1 MCVRVCTSEEGMGG
15 VVFFQPSFLP
25 SIFVSCLLFQD
36 DKLFIELLDQSELE
50 FHGCLVGQL
59 FIMRSH

>member
-1 MCVRVCTSEEGMGG
+1 MGG
-15 VVFFQPSFLP
+15 VVFFQPSLLP
-25 SIFVSCLLFQD
+25 SIVVSCLLFQD

-59 FIMRSH
+59 FIMPSH